1 MQSPQLTM
9 MANRNIRQVDNVSHF
24 IVQCDLYSVDQKHI
38 RNVVYHPSSINPAY
52 PNTSAVVMTFQEPT
66 PIRNLLGTVVSSAY
80 QLTDLDNEPGVFFV
94 FPDLSIR
101 TEGQFRLKFKFID
114 LSAGYV
120 L

>member
-1 MQSPQLTM
+1 M
-9 MANRNIRQVDNVSHF
+9 
-24 IVQCDLYSVDQKHI
+24 DQKHI